1 MERFN
6 FNKEQNS
13 AEDFTKNKSRLV
25 EDSSEME
32 RKEKIED
39 IQNKEREFLGRIK
52 EYARNAFHSIYREY
66 EKNFKKTLRA
76 VTLAT
81 ILSIPIG
88 EKAFAEREEKLSKE
102 STVAMVQIDKEA
114 IKEDVEMQKSI
125 IEQKELIKEKYDQ
138 KIFIGE
144 GFSLEELQDFK
155 DALEEIKTFSPD
167 KFNELKIILVKADT
181 DLFSMK
187 AILNFCEKFD
197 TIKDI
202 ELKRDLDKK
211 SDNIGFIKELLRLEE
226 EINAQDKTNIDN
238 YDLIICNHKKKIKKD
253 LIKRDR
259 FMDWYTVR
267 VSGGVASIQEKD
279 SYKNTYIHE
288 LSHLITL
295 NDKSIYKEL
304 ADKFKEINKKTDG
317 HIMTVF
323 IESMNVCIKR
333 YPGFVSVFAG
343 EGGQGGIIPR
353 YPYEYKY
360 NERNNTYE
368 DTAETLTYMIN
379 DYHYADDDPIV
390 QEKIEAI
397 KNFLNEKTND

>member
-13 AEDFTKNKSRLV
+13 AEDFTENKSGLV
-25 EDSSEME
+25 EDGGGI
-32 RKEKIED
+32 EKIEKIKA
-39 IQNKEREFLGRIK
+39 IQNEEKEFLGRIK
-52 EYARNAFHSIYREY
+52 EYARNAFHFIYSKY

-81 ILSIPIG
+81 ILLIPIG
-88 EKAFAEREEKLSKE
+88 EKAFAEREEFAKE
-102 STVAMVQIDKEA
+102 STVATAQIDQET
-114 IKEDVEMQKSI
+114 IKEDTEAQKSI
-125 IEQKELIKEKYDQ
+125 AGQKELIKEKYDQ

-144 GFSLEELQDFK
+144 GFSLEELQDFE
-155 DALEEIKTFSPD
+155 DALKKVKEFTPENFEK
-167 KFNELKIILVKADT
+167 LKIILIKADNS
-181 DLFSMK
+181 LLSLVFFMKSMP
-187 AILNFCEKFD
+187 NFCEKFD

-202 ELKRDLDKK
+202 ELKID
-211 SDNIGFIKELLRLEE
+211 SDNTDFMRILLRLEE
-226 EINAQDKTNIDN
+226 KNNAQDKTNIDY
-238 YDLIICNHKKKIKKD
+238 YDVIICSHKKIIKD
-253 LIKRDR
+253 LMESDT
-259 FMDWYTVR
+259 YT
-267 VSGGVASIQEKD
+267 ASTVDGIQSKYM
-279 SYKNTYIHE
+279 YKNTYIHE

-295 NDKSIYKEL
+295 NDKSVYKEL

-368 DTAETLTYMIN
+368 DTAETLTYMIK

-390 QEKIEAI
+390 QEKIKAI
-397 KNFLNEKTND
+397 KDFLNEKTND

>member
-13 AEDFTKNKSRLV
+13 AEDFTKIKSGLV
-25 EDSSEME
+25 EDGSEME

-39 IQNKEREFLGRIK
+39 IQNEEREFLGGIK
-52 EYARNAFHSIYREY
+52 EYARNAFHFIYSKY

-81 ILSIPIG
+81 ILLIPIG
-88 EKAFAEREEKLSKE
+88 EKAFAEREEFAKE
-102 STVAMVQIDKEA
+102 STVATAQIDQET
-114 IKEDVEMQKSI
+114 IKEDTEAQKSI
-125 IEQKELIKEKYDQ
+125 AEQKELIKEKYDQ

-144 GFSLEELQDFK
+144 GFSLEELQDFE
-155 DALEEIKTFSPD
+155 DALKKVKEFTPENFEK
-167 KFNELKIILVKADT
+167 LKIILVKADT

-187 AILNFCEKFD
+187 AIPNFCEKFD

-202 ELKRDLDKK
+202 ELKIDPDKK
-211 SDNIGFIKELLRLEE
+211 SDNIDFIKELLRLEKE
-226 EINAQDKTNIDN
+226 NNAQDKTNIDY
-238 YDLIICNHKKKIKKD
+238 YDVIICSHKKIIKD
-253 LIKRDR
+253 LMESDT
-259 FMDWYTVR
+259 YT
-267 VSGGVASIQEKD
+267 ASTVDGIQSKYM
-279 SYKNTYIHE
+279 YKNTYIHE

-295 NDKSIYKEL
+295 NDKSVYKEL
-304 ADKFKEINKKTDG
+304 ADKFKEINKKIDG

-323 IESMNVCIKR
+323 IESMNGYIKR
-333 YPGFVSVFAG
+333 YPGFVSAYAG
-343 EGGQGGIIPR
+343 EGGQGGMMLV

-360 NERNNTYE
+360 KERNNVYE

-390 QEKIEAI
+390 QEKIKAI
-397 KNFLNEKTND
+397 KDFLNEKTND

>member
-13 AEDFTKNKSRLV
+13 AKDFTKNKSGLV
-25 EDSSEME
+25 EDGGGI
-32 RKEKIED
+32 EKIEKIKA
-39 IQNKEREFLGRIK
+39 IQNEEKEFLGRIK
-52 EYARNAFHSIYREY
+52 EYARNAFHSIYSKY
-66 EKNFKKTLRA
+66 EKNFKKTLRVA
-76 VTLAT
+76 TLVT
-81 ILSIPIG
+81 ILSIPVG
-88 EKAFAEREEKLSKE
+88 EKAFAEREEFAKE
-102 STVAMVQIDKEA
+102 STVATAQIDQET
-114 IKEDVEMQKSI
+114 IKEDTEAQKSI
-125 IEQKELIKEKYDQ
+125 AEQKELIKEKYDQ
-138 KIFIGE
+138 EIFIGE
-144 GFSLEELQDFK
+144 GFCIEELQDFE
-155 DALEEIKTFSPD
+155 DALKKVKEFTPENFEK
-167 KFNELKIILVKADT
+167 LKIILVKADT

-187 AILNFCEKFD
+187 AIPNFCEKLN

-368 DTAETLTYMIN
+368 DTAETLTYMIK

-390 QEKIEAI
+390 QEKIKAI
-397 KNFLNEKTND
+397 KDFLNEKTND